1 MTATAGA
8 ALSGIP
14 DGLRKP
20 LLDEFNKLARH
31 YRESRWEPA
40 ELNGGKLC
48 EIVYS
53 ILKGHVDGQFPAS
66 PSKPKNM
73 VTACTALEQATS
85 FPRSVR
91 IQIPRM
97 LMALYEIRN
106 NRNVGHVGADVD
118 PNHMDAT
125 VVYAMVKWIMA
136 ELVRL
141 FHSVT
146 PDEATAVVEALT
158 EREIPLLWQ
167 VGGVTRVLGT
177 NLGAKEKMLVLLY
190 SAACAVP
197 VNEIVKSIEYGNAS
211 RFRNSVLRAAH
222 KADLIHFDAK
232 ADTATLSPVG
242 IRFVEQTIP
251 LALPA

>member
-1 MTATAGA
+1 MTAVVSAES

-53 ILKGHVDGQFPAS
+53 ILKGYVEGNFPAS

-73 VTACTALEQATS
+73 VSACVALEQAVN

-97 LMALYEIRN
+97 LVALYEIRN

-125 VVYAMVKWIMA
+125 VVYGMIKWIMS
-136 ELVRL
+136 ELVRI
-141 FHSVT
+141 FHSVS
-146 PDEATAVVEALT
+146 PEHATSVVEALT
-158 EREIPLLWQ
+158 EREVPLLWR
-167 VGGVTRVLGT
+167 VGETVRVLGAG
-177 NLGAKEKMLVLLY
+177 LSAKDKMLVLVY
-190 SAACAVP
+190 GSSGAVA
-197 VNEIVKSIEYGNAS
+197 VKDILRSIEYGNAS
-211 RFRNSVLRAAH
+211 RFRANVLKAAH
-222 KADLIHFDAK
+222 KADMIHFDAK
-232 ADTATLSPVG
+232 SDTVVLSPLG
-242 IRFVEQTIP
+242 ARHVETSIP
-251 LALPA
+251 LAI